1 MIACGEL
8 GSFFLTLR
16 CLERQLSRRGSGVG
30 NWGRRGVERNR
41 KGGGGGGGGGSEG
54 EKVRRKRTYKD
65 FDE

>member
-8 GSFFLTLR
+8 VFFFKLR

-30 NWGRRGVERNR
+30 NWGRRGVERNKR
-41 KGGGGGGGGGSEG
+41 GGGGASEG
-54 EKVRRKRTYKD
+54 EKVRRDRTYKD